1 MDRMVIFLG
10 KRGQDTLPYYYSA
23 AEALVMP
30 SHYESFGLVALEAM
44 ACGTPVIA
52 SQVGGLAFLVQDGA
66 TGYSIPDQD
75 PEALALALKKL
86 LGDSVA
92 RDAMG
97 RRAAE
102 YAREYS
108 WPVIT
113 SQIVKVYEEIV
124 KGDPLSFAR
133 GGVM

>member
-1 MDRMVIFLG
+1 
-10 KRGQDTLPYYYSA
+10 
-23 AEALVMP
+23 
-30 SHYESFGLVALEAM
+30 
-44 ACGTPVIA
+44 
-52 SQVGGLAFLVQDGA
+52 VQDGV

-75 PEALALALKKL
+75 PDALASALKKL

-92 RDAMG
+92 KEEMG

-102 YAREYS
+102 NAREYS

-124 KGDPLSFAR
+124 KGDPLSSVR